1 MVEEIATVLAIES
14 DGVWLNTTP
23 AGTCHSCH
31 VSTDC
36 GTGIV
41 AQTFTPRQN
50 RFFVKTPLQL
60 LPGEQVTIGVAEQGL
75 VLAALAVYLLHLVLM
90 LVVVVTMQSL
100 WQPAEGWLMLGALI
114 GGASGFALARR
125 YNQSLQSQQEQVII
139 LNVLPSIKLNPAA
152 TDA

>member
-1 MVEEIATVLAIES
+1 
-14 DGVWLNTTP
+14 
-23 AGTCHSCH
+23 
-31 VSTDC
+31 
-36 GTGIV
+36 
-41 AQTFTPRQN
+41 
-50 RFFVKTPLQL
+50 
-60 LPGEQVTIGVAEQGL
+60 
-75 VLAALAVYLLHLVLM
+75 
-90 LVVVVTMQSL
+90 MQSL